1 MAVPTHYE
9 ALSDY
14 LGRHVRAEQGALD
27 AYAAVLEGR
36 PDDVASYL
44 IGMILADEE
53 RHHEI
58 FLELQNSLESRIQ
71 WRDIEPSV
79 PPLDVERESAAALLE
94 TTEELLALEHED
106 AKELKA
112 LRKQWSREP
121 GERQLWALLV
131 ETAELDTQKHIR
143 ILRFLQGL
151 LRDAA
156 G

>member
-27 AYAAVLEGR
+27 AYAAALEGR

-44 IGMILADEE
+44 IAMILADEE
-53 RHHEI
+53 RHHGI
-58 FLELQNSLESRIQ
+58 FLEIQNSLESRIQ

-79 PPLDVERESAAALLE
+79 PPLEVARESATLLLE
-94 TTEELLALEHED
+94 TTEELLALERED
-106 AKELKA
+106 ARELKA

-131 ETAELDTQKHIR
+131 ETAELDTKKHIR
-143 ILRFLQGL
+143 ILEFLRSVL
-151 LRDAA
+151 HDAA
-156 G
+156 D